1 MNNITMISDVL
12 KLLSGIGVFL
22 MACDIMS
29 RNLEAISSDKLK
41 KLFSKVSGNRI
52 VGVMIGAIA
61 TIAIQSSGAT
71 TVMTI
76 GFVNAGIISLSQAA
90 TIIFGGEIG
99 TTITGQIV
107 ALGMFNTDMI
117 DMNVLLSA
125 LAGIGV
131 FMNMFAKTDK
141 RKRLGYIFAGLG
153 MLFVGLNMMS
163 NSMRNFAQ
171 AEGLRSFLATIDS
184 IFLLV
189 IIGAILTALIQ
200 SSSAITSVAITM
212 VVAGLI
218 TIEQGIYLTLGA
230 NVGTCLTGMLAGMKS
245 DSTNAKRASLIQLIF
260 NIGGVVIV
268 IISDLIIKGLS
279 GNTLSYALMFERM
292 FPGIPQT
299 QLAMFHTIFNVV
311 SVIIVRPLSDSL
323 VKLTQ
328 KLIPDGEDELK
339 TERFYYVD
347 ENMLATPVIAVQQIK
362 KEIINMA
369 KIAIGNFNRA
379 IDMIRNMDFTL
390 KDEFKANEDE
400 LNYLNH
406 HLVEIIVK
414 LSSKDNISKK
424 DYLYLTSTYKTISD
438 LERIGDYSDNI
449 VEYAEKLKD
458 TDERFSKE
466 AIQEIDEMT
475 TLINRLY
482 ECSMLVYDTGKS
494 KKMKDAYKIE
504 DQIDAL
510 SKRMSEQHIRRL
522 NEGSC
527 SANVGAQ
534 YLKLS
539 NDSERI
545 GDHLININDTDYVI
559 SH

>member
-1 MNNITMISDVL
+1 MNNLTMISDVL

-268 IISDLIIKGLS
+268 MISDLIIKGLS

-311 SVIIVRPLSDSL
+311 SVIIVLPLSDSL

-362 KEIINMA
+362 KEIISMA

-400 LNYLNH
+400 LNYLNR

-438 LERIGDYSDNI
+438 LERIGDYSENI

-466 AIQEIDEMT
+466 ALQEIDEMT
-475 TLINRLY
+475 ALINRLY

-539 NDSERI
+539 SDSERI

>member
-268 IISDLIIKGLS
+268 MISDLIIKGLS

-311 SVIIVRPLSDSL
+311 SVIIVLPLSDSL

-379 IDMIRNMDFTL
+379 IDMIRNMGFTL

-400 LNYLNH
+400 LNYLNR

-438 LERIGDYSDNI
+438 LERIGDYSENI

-466 AIQEIDEMT
+466 ALQEIDEMT
-475 TLINRLY
+475 ALINRLY

-539 NDSERI
+539 SDSERI

>member
-230 NVGTCLTGMLAGMKS
+230 NAGTCLTGMLAGMKS

-268 IISDLIIKGLS
+268 MISDLIIKGLS

-311 SVIIVRPLSDSL
+311 SVIIVLPLSDSL

-400 LNYLNH
+400 LNYLNR

-438 LERIGDYSDNI
+438 LERIGDYSENI

-466 AIQEIDEMT
+466 ALQEIDEMT
-475 TLINRLY
+475 ALINRLY

-539 NDSERI
+539 SDSERI

>member
-268 IISDLIIKGLS
+268 MISDLIIKGLS

-311 SVIIVRPLSDSL
+311 SVIIVLPLSDSL

-438 LERIGDYSDNI
+438 LERIGDYSENI

-466 AIQEIDEMT
+466 ALQEIDEMT
-475 TLINRLY
+475 ALINRLY

-539 NDSERI
+539 SDSERI

>member
-268 IISDLIIKGLS
+268 MISDLIIKGLS
-279 GNTLSYALMFERM
+279 GNTLSYALMFQRM

-311 SVIIVRPLSDSL
+311 SVIIVLPLSDSL

-400 LNYLNH
+400 LNYLNR

-438 LERIGDYSDNI
+438 LERIGDYSENI

-466 AIQEIDEMT
+466 ALQEIDEMT

-539 NDSERI
+539 SDSERI

>member
-268 IISDLIIKGLS
+268 MISDLIIKGLS

-311 SVIIVRPLSDSL
+311 SVIIVLPLSDSL

-400 LNYLNH
+400 LNYLNR

-438 LERIGDYSDNI
+438 LERIGDYSENI

-466 AIQEIDEMT
+466 ALQEIDEMT
-475 TLINRLY
+475 ALINRLY

-539 NDSERI
+539 SDSERI

>member
-268 IISDLIIKGLS
+268 MISDLIIKGLS

-311 SVIIVRPLSDSL
+311 SVIIVLPLSDSL

-400 LNYLNH
+400 LNYLNR

-438 LERIGDYSDNI
+438 LERIGDYSENI

-466 AIQEIDEMT
+466 ALQEIDEMT

-539 NDSERI
+539 SDSERI

>member
-184 IFLLV
+184 IVLLV

-268 IISDLIIKGLS
+268 MISDLIIKGLS

-311 SVIIVRPLSDSL
+311 SVIIVLPLSDSL

-400 LNYLNH
+400 LNYLNR

-438 LERIGDYSDNI
+438 LERIGDYSENI

-466 AIQEIDEMT
+466 ALQEIDEMT

-539 NDSERI
+539 SDSERI